1 MHTPVWTV
9 TQMKAWE
16 DEQNKAGFSY
26 ARMME
31 HAGSRA
37 AEDLMRRFP
46 SPQHTLVLC
55 GKGNNAGDGLVL
67 TRRLIQQHWPVTIM
81 WLQGQ
86 QLSVLAAVNQASLP
100 VTIEYADIAQLDTLL
115 PSVQVVVD
123 AVYGTGFHGEL
134 PQIVRQCF
142 AAVAQAD
149 VFRVALDMPSG
160 VAGDGDTVASG
171 SFQAHLTYAFQALKP
186 AHCLAQV
193 RQLCGEVLCIN
204 LQN

>member
-9 TQMKAWE
+9 TQMRSWE
-16 DEQNKAGFSY
+16 DEQNKAGLSY

-37 AEDLMRRFP
+37 AEDLMERFP

-67 TRRLIQQHWPVTIM
+67 ARRLVQQHWPVTIM

-86 QLSVLAAVNQASLP
+86 QLSVLAAANRVSLP
-100 VTIEYADIAQLDTLL
+100 ATVECADIAQLDTLL
-115 PSVQVVVD
+115 PSMQVVVD
-123 AVYGTGFHGEL
+123 AVYGTGFYGEL

-160 VAGDGDTVASG
+160 VAGDGDVVASG
-171 SFQAHLTYAFQALKP
+171 SFQAQLTYAFQALKP

-204 LQN
+204 LQD